1 MSQDPM
7 ATFGGLLRG
16 CISDENEREDRKA
29 ALEGAA
35 FLLLG
40 LASSI
45 LTAYLFAAI
54 GVLV

>member
-7 ATFGGLLRG
+7 ATFGGLLQG

-40 LASSI
+40 MATSI
-45 LTAYLFAAI
+45 TTAYLFASI